1 MFKKNS
7 LENGL
12 ITPPPLPI
20 GNHRFGGYSTSIKPK
35 SFKTARNSENGAC
48 LSRIPYS
55 SLMAFVMCFIGVI
68 LFSIMMV
75 WSFNASV
82 EQVKRAFYLSNIPWL
97 DKVSILF
104 FLNEKF
110 LILKGYFCRNLNYLL
125 K

>member
-12 ITPPPLPI
+12 ITPPT
-20 GNHRFGGYSTSIKPK
+20 RFGGYSNSMTPN
-35 SFKTARNSENGAC
+35 SFKLMSRHQTNNNGAC
-48 LSRIPYS
+48 LSRVPHS

-82 EQVKRAFYLSNIPWL
+82 EQARRALNISDIPWL
-97 DKVSILF
+97 DKV
-104 FLNEKF
+104 
-110 LILKGYFCRNLNYLL
+110 YF
-125 K
+125 KHGFEI